1 MNNIP
6 YDRKTK
12 TKNEFHEI
20 ATMDRGKITCRVMG
34 PDGTGHGTS
43 IAPHNA
49 GSHIQKELT
58 ENRGPYPAA
67 ERRYRFSERYRELFD
82 SAPMACVSLDE
93 KGRIK
98 EANRS
103 AALLFGMRQEHLINL
118 PLANFLDWGD
128 RPAFADFLKSIT
140 PDTPQHIELRLL
152 FGNNPN
158 TWVHIEGTLEPD
170 PQGQAAELRLALIDM
185 TERKKQEQRLI
196 EEARTHGM
204 AHFAANIAHVLNNR
218 MATVLGYA
226 DLLRRETDLGANGQR
241 MVTNIAQAA
250 QMVGDL
256 TDLIVAYACP
266 GSSGEA
272 VASLND
278 TIMALLRREQKDPRI
293 HTRQDIE
300 PELWDIRI
308 DPRRLRMIV
317 ANLYANAREAIAS
330 QGRIKIT
337 ARNLEKKTSDQPYLQ
352 GVANGAYVRLTVQDT
367 GCGIPPEDLGHIFE
381 PFYSTKF
388 MGRGMGLAAV
398 QGIVRG
404 CGGHIEVTSA
414 PCCTSF
420 SVYLP
425 AVKKPRR
432 NQAARSDCPDLK
444 R

>member
-1 MNNIP
+1 MGMNKTT
-6 YDRKTK
+6 YDRKTGPH
-12 TKNEFHEI
+12 TEFHGM
-20 ATMDRGKITCRVMG
+20 AGVNLGNGTYRVLP
-34 PDGTGHGTS
+34 PDEADQPMPPAGTKPRVR
-43 IAPHNA
+43 A
-49 GSHIQKELT
+49 
-58 ENRGPYPAA
+58 ENRAPYPAPGCQPG
-67 ERRYRFSERYRELFD
+67 FSERYRELYD
-82 SAPMACVSLDE
+82 SAPMACLSLDQH
-93 KGRIK
+93 GRIM
-98 EANRS
+98 EANLSS
-103 AALLFGMRQEHLINL
+103 AHMFGMRQEHLINL
-118 PLANFLDWGD
+118 PLVNFLDWAD
-128 RPAFADFLKSIT
+128 RPAFSEFLKSIA
-140 PDTPQHIELRLL
+140 PGARRRIETRLL
-152 FGNNPN
+152 FGSRPD
-158 TWVHIEGTLEPD
+158 TWVRIEGARGAYQ
-170 PQGQAAELRLALIDM
+170 QGRDTPLHLALMDI
-185 TERKKQEQRLI
+185 TEHKRQAQRLI
-196 EEARTHGM
+196 EEARILGT

-226 DLLRRETDLGANGQR
+226 ELLKTEHNLDDHGRK
-241 MVTNIAQAA
+241 MVSSIAQAA
-250 QMVGDL
+250 QTVGDL
-256 TDLIVAYACP
+256 SDLIVAYACP

-293 HTRQDIE
+293 HTIQDIE

-308 DPRRLRMIV
+308 DPHRLRMIV

-352 GVANGAYVRLTVQDT
+352 GVANGAYVRLTIQDT
-367 GCGIPPEDLGHIFE
+367 GCGIPPEDLGRIFE

-432 NQAARSDCPDLK
+432 NQAARSVCPDLK